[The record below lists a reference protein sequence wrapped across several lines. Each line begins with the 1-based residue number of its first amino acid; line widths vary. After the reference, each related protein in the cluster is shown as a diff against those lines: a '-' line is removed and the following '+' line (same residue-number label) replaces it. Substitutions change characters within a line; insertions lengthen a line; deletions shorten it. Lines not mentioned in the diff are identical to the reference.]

1 MSYSG
6 TVKWF
11 KGSYGFILTDEKVPG
26 LNKDEVFVYYTGI
39 AMDGYK
45 KLYRGQEV
53 DFDVV
58 EGANGPQAVNVMVTK
73 DVERDERGERD
84 ERDERDD

>member
-11 KGSYGFILTDEKVPG
+11 KGSYGFILTDEEIEG

-39 AMDGYK
+39 EMEGFR

-58 EGANGPQAVNVMVTK
+58 EGANGPQAVNVKVTK
-73 DVERDERGERD
+73 DVEREEEDE
-84 ERDERDD
+84 